1 MTDRACDKSVTE
13 SAAASSVR
21 VRWRRASSAAGRK
34 RYQIIAISLAT
45 LATLAAVLFCLST
58 LASPQPKTVLVSLYL
73 MPPAEEALGANAPF
87 HPLSDQLFNMAPLN
101 VEIVEPPVQDSK
113 PNGESS
119 ETADQ
124 QSIQLASDSDTTV
137 PSDQA
142 MQKPLLPIEYRMT
155 DWNAAIG
162 KVAKSEELVLQVSS
176 FARIEHDQ
184 VVFFGRDA
192 DATTRVSFSD
202 LLATVGRSAAK
213 RSLIVLDVGWP
224 MVSDNGD
231 SRARIER
238 LDRLI
243 GQQFAKSAPRGCHL
257 LLSSYGPKSTS
268 VIAGEPRSMLAR
280 ALSAAIGSQESDTNH
295 DGRTSVG
302 EVVDWVSRIENSNLH
317 GRRLPRLTLIGDGDS
332 FSFRRIGSP
341 RSAMQRDYPESL
353 AGSWRRRGQYMR
365 SVETPFLS
373 DTAALWWTGLN
384 DLESRWLRGEPLPS
398 IERDV
403 LRLERKC
410 LQEILDALM
419 HRRARCSDSLTN
431 VAHRF
436 PLESSEE
443 ATRLAIDLVSRQS
456 EIFAT
461 VDANGRDLVT
471 KKLVAEY
478 VAKFQPD
485 DAELALNAVLQTIEQ
500 TASMD
505 IADWDLICKVCG
517 SFPALSR
524 YPIAQTITALAQQ
537 PTDYDRIANRLS
549 LALIRDRL
557 GINEGSSV
565 ILSGSV
571 SRAFQDIVNA
581 ERLCASVG
589 MSSDEATK
597 RFIAQAVSSA
607 EAVLVAERNVSRSLR
622 SIESVILGLS
632 IDDGFG
638 LCRDS
643 SQICDELIAAAEHS
657 LELLARV
664 KAKAEMSQTPPTTEL
679 AFLRQKS
686 EAIERLIARRA
697 AAVEQAYRFD
707 TPTMPPMIS
716 AFVGPQ
722 QRLLM
727 IGKDIS
733 LSSVPAVSL
742 ASLSVKSEPRS
753 AKLVTRSIG
762 ESLAALRNQL
772 DQIKSATVPH
782 SGDGKRIERSIV
794 SSNDADALILL
805 SGDLR
810 SLSWDNPDTSI
821 ELSLNPQFRSVT
833 EATFNFLEPASAAIR
848 VYPQSGQ
855 LVAGQ
860 SQRIEV
866 SLRKPQ
872 LDATQQDLTGIWLQ
886 SSSQAG
892 NSLIALAMDQQP
904 ATPRLD
910 IDFGKHAE
918 AKGRR
923 ICIPLWPN
931 NDPQQLNWYLTSK
944 DPAISA
950 VVVTATSGSGVS
962 VVSQPLEVHPGR
974 STRISFPPP
983 MPKKANEAGN
993 SLECPLSIV
1002 VTDSKTGSVLG
1013 HWTVETQVRDPR
1025 GLIQPGLAEFNVE
1038 SSGKNRLTVNM
1049 ERLPNCDR
1057 DPFAKEF
1064 LPCIRLELGAEQTT
1078 SLIDFGSSRLQSTIK
1093 SDQSMS
1099 TLYAEDLRFIEGEAP
1114 VGMIPISINGDR
1126 GYFELEGR
1134 FPRRSAAV
1142 RLAWDQQ
1149 PRLRI
1154 RAGNATAPG
1163 IALQA
1168 TIEAR
1173 NLDDQDDLIIEV
1185 FGAADDHGVPVWHSR
1200 LNAPRQIV
1208 CNFES
1213 AGSTATFAVN
1223 ALRRDW
1229 ELAIPSNFGTG
1240 DYWIRAS
1247 TIQKFGKSKAYAEHR
1262 FVIDAGVPSKLQARA
1277 DLFPDR
1283 TVLNVACEPS
1293 VSGNVSLSVTPV
1305 VVTAGQKITPLVGSP
1320 IDSAGSRWQV
1330 SWPATIPLPEQVELV
1345 FVTGAGKEFTSTCDV
1360 RVQRIAPTG
1369 KIVGQV
1375 MEGSIAQPELTV
1387 TLRSMVGVDLANYK
1401 TSDSGYFEFVVP
1413 PGKYQLVTQKVATR
1427 RQAAM
1432 QVSVGQGEVRNADL
1446 SLQRTPPG
1454 GV

>member
-1 MTDRACDKSVTE
+1 MTDRVCDKSVIE
-13 SAAASSVR
+13 SAVASPVR
-21 VRWRRASSAAGRK
+21 VRWRRASNSVGRK
-34 RYQIIAISLAT
+34 RYQIIAIALAT
-45 LATLAAVLFCLST
+45 LATLSAVLFCLST
-58 LASPQPKTVLVSLYL
+58 LASPEPKTVLVSLYL
-73 MPPAEEALGANAPF
+73 MPPVEETVGTSAPF
-87 HPLSDQLFNMAPLN
+87 HPLSDRLFDLAPLN

-119 ETADQ
+119 GMVDHEA
-124 QSIQLASDSDTTV
+124 IKLASDSDSAV
-137 PSDQA
+137 LADQVI
-142 MQKPLLPIEYRMT
+142 KEPVLPIEYRMT

-162 KVAKSEELVLQVSS
+162 NVAKSDELVVQVSS
-176 FARIEHDQ
+176 FARIEHGQ

-192 DATTRVSFSD
+192 DATTRVSFSGV
-202 LLATVGRSAAK
+202 LATVGRSAAK
-213 RSLIVLDVGWP
+213 RSLIVVDVGWP

-231 SRARIER
+231 SRTRIES
-238 LDRLI
+238 LVRLI
-243 GQQFAKSAPRGCHL
+243 GQEFEKSAPRGCHL
-257 LLSSYGPKSTS
+257 LLSSYGPESPS
-268 VIAGEPRSMLAR
+268 VIAGEPRSLLAK
-280 ALSAAIGSQESDTNH
+280 ALSAAIESQESDTNH

-302 EVVDWVSRIENSNLH
+302 EVVDWVSRIENSDPH
-317 GRRLPRLTLIGDGDS
+317 GRRLPRLTLIGDGSS

-341 RSAMQRDYPESL
+341 RSAVQREYPESL
-353 AGSWRRRGQYMR
+353 AGSWRRREQYMR

-373 DTAALWWTGLN
+373 ETAALWWTGLN

-398 IERDV
+398 IDREV
-403 LRLERKC
+403 LRMERKC

-419 HRRARCSDSLTN
+419 HRRVRCSDSLTIA
-431 VAHRF
+431 AHRF

-443 ATRLAIDLVSRQS
+443 AMRLAIDLVSRQS

-485 DAELALNAVLQTIEQ
+485 DAPLALNAVLQTIEQ
-500 TASMD
+500 TASID
-505 IADWDLICKVCG
+505 IADWDLISKVCG
-517 SFPALSR
+517 SFPALSCF
-524 YPIAQTITALAQQ
+524 PIAQSITAIAHQ
-537 PTDYDRIANRLS
+537 PPDYDRIADRLS

-557 GINEGSSV
+557 GISEDASV
-565 ILSGSV
+565 ILSGAI

-589 MSSDEATK
+589 MSSDEAAK

-643 SQICDELIAAAEHS
+643 SPICDELIAVAEHS
-657 LELLARV
+657 LELLDRV
-664 KAKAEMSQTPPTTEL
+664 KAKAETSQTPATTEL

-686 EAIERLIARRA
+686 EAIERLIARRV
-697 AAVEQAYRFD
+697 AAVEQAYRID

-722 QRLLM
+722 QRLLL
-727 IGKDIS
+727 IDKDKS

-742 ASLSVKSEPRS
+742 ASLSVKSEHRS
-753 AKLVTRSIG
+753 AKPMTRSIE

-772 DQIKSATVPH
+772 DQLKNSAVPL
-782 SGDGKRIERSIV
+782 SGDDKRIERSRV
-794 SSNDADALILL
+794 SSNDSNALILL

-810 SLSWDNPDTSI
+810 KLSWDNPDASI
-821 ELSLNPQFRSVT
+821 ELSLNPQFRSIT
-833 EATFNFLEPASAAIR
+833 AATFSFLEPASAAIR
-848 VYPQSGQ
+848 IYPQSGK

-872 LDATQQDLTGIWLQ
+872 SETIQQDLTGIWLQ

-892 NSLIALAMDQQP
+892 NSLIALAMEQQP

-923 ICIPLWPN
+923 IGVPLWPN
-931 NDPQQLNWYLTSK
+931 NDVQQLNWYLASN
-944 DPAISA
+944 DPTISA
-950 VVVTATSGSGVS
+950 VVVTATSGSGFS
-962 VVSQPLEVHPGR
+962 VISQPLEVRPGR
-974 STRISFPPP
+974 STLISFPPP
-983 MPKKANEAGN
+983 TSKKPNEAGN
-993 SLECPLSIV
+993 SLECPLSIAV
-1002 VTDSKTGSVLG
+1002 ADSTTGAVLG

-1025 GLIQPGLAEFNVE
+1025 GLIQPGLAEYNVE
-1038 SSGKNRLTVNM
+1038 ASGKNRLTVNM
-1049 ERLPNCDR
+1049 ERLPSSDR

-1064 LPCIRLELGAEQTT
+1064 VPSVRLELAADQTT

-1093 SDQSMS
+1093 SDQSLS
-1099 TLYAEDLRFIEGEAP
+1099 VLFAENLRFIEGETP
-1114 VGMIPISINGDR
+1114 VGLIPISINGDR

-1142 RLAWDQQ
+1142 RLLWDQQ

-1173 NLDDQDDLIIEV
+1173 NLDDQNELIVEV
-1185 FGAADDHGVPVWHSR
+1185 FGASDDRRVPVWQSR

-1229 ELAIPSNFGTG
+1229 QLAIPSDFGTG

-1262 FVIDAGVPSKLQARA
+1262 FVIDGGVPSKLQARA

-1305 VVTAGQKITPLVGSP
+1305 ALTASEKITPLVASP
-1320 IDSAGSRWQV
+1320 IDSVGSRWQV
-1330 SWPATIPLPEQVELV
+1330 NWPATIPLPEQVELV

-1360 RVQRIAPTG
+1360 RAQRIVPTG
-1369 KIVGQV
+1369 RIVGQV

-1387 TLRSMVGVDLANYK
+1387 TLRSMAGVDLANYK